1 MSSQE
6 LRFVPLGGVGE
17 IGMNVYLYGLDDSWL
32 MVDLG
37 LTFADD
43 RLPGADL
50 VLPDIR
56 FAEQERD
63 RLKGLV
69 LTHAHEDHLGAVP
82 HLWPRLRCPIWCS
95 PFTAAVLRRKLAEEG
110 ISAQD
115 AIRVVQPNERFTAGP
130 FRCRLLHVT
139 HSIPEAG
146 ALVLETDRGTVLH
159 SGDWKLDPAPMVG
172 ERTDDLAFEELGK
185 SRVLALVCDST
196 NVLTPGT
203 SGSEA
208 EVRDSLI
215 DLIAGQ
221 PERVVLT
228 TFASNVARL
237 ATAITAAHAAGREVC
252 VVGRSMRRMIDA
264 AREVGYLEDFASVLD
279 EREAAALPRKRI
291 LYLCTGS
298 QGEARSALTR
308 IALGQHPRVR
318 LEPGDTAI
326 FSSKIIPGNER
337 TLYNLHN
344 QLVGRGVEVITEED
358 HFVHVSG
365 HPCRGELEQMYR
377 WIKPEIA
384 VPIHG
389 EARHLA
395 AHIRLARDLG
405 VAQAM
410 LVKNGDV
417 LRLAPGAPAV
427 VGEVPV
433 GRRVLESD
441 ELVDATDD
449 LYRERR
455 RLMNHGSIFVT
466 LVLDELGTILVP
478 PRPTA
483 LGVLEGDRLDRVQD
497 ALQAAI
503 TGAVEQLDDEAVLS
517 DGRIQEAVRSAIR
530 QALDLGRDR
539 RPFIEVQ
546 VIRLS
551 ADALDTLEDEEA
563 GAT

>member
-95 PFTAAVLRRKLAEEG
+95 PFTAAVLRRKFAEEG
-110 ISAQD
+110 IAAQG
-115 AIRVVQPNERFTAGP
+115 AIHVLKPNERFTAGP

-146 ALVLETDRGTVLH
+146 ALVLETDVGTVLH
-159 SGDWKLDPAPMVG
+159 SGDWKLDPAPMLG
-172 ERTDDLAFEELGK
+172 DRTDDVAFEELGK

-196 NVLTPGT
+196 NVLTPGI

-215 DLIAGQ
+215 NLIAGQ

-279 EREAAALPRKRI
+279 EKEAAALPRKRI

-298 QGEARSALTR
+298 QGEARSALAR
-308 IALGQHPRVR
+308 VALGQHPRVR

-344 QLVGRGVEVITEED
+344 QLVARGVEVITEED

-405 VAQAM
+405 VPHAI

-417 LRLAPGAPAV
+417 LRLAPGAAAV

-455 RLMNHGSIFVT
+455 RLMNHGTIFVT

-503 TGAVEQLDDEAVLS
+503 TGAVESMDDEAVLN

-546 VIRLS
+546 VVRLS

>member
-1 MSSQE
+1 MSAGE

-43 RLPGADL
+43 RLPGADI

-63 RLKGLV
+63 RLRGLV

-95 PFTAAVLRRKLAEEG
+95 AFTAAVLRRKFAEEG
-110 ISAQD
+110 IAAQD
-115 AIRVVQPNERFTAGP
+115 AIRILKPNERFTAGP

-146 ALVLETDRGTVLH
+146 ALVLETDAGTVLH
-159 SGDWKLDPAPMVG
+159 SGDWKLDPAPLVG
-172 ERTDDLAFEELGK
+172 DRTDDLAFERLGE

-208 EVRDSLI
+208 EVRDSLVE
-215 DLIAGQ
+215 LIRGL

-228 TFASNVARL
+228 TFASNIARL
-237 ATAITAAHAAGREVC
+237 ETAITAAHAVGREVC
-252 VVGRSMRRMIDA
+252 VVGRSMRRMLEA
-264 AREVGYLEDFASVLD
+264 AREVGYLKDIPPVLD
-279 EREAAALPRKRI
+279 ERDAAALPRKRA

-298 QGEARSALTR
+298 QGEARSALAR

-344 QLVGRGVEVITEED
+344 QLVARGVEVITEED

-365 HPCRGELEQMYR
+365 HPCRAELEQMYR

-395 AHIRLARDLG
+395 AHMRLARELG
-405 VAQAM
+405 VAQPV

-417 LRLAPGAPAV
+417 LRLAPGPATI

-455 RLMNHGSIFVT
+455 RLMNYGSVFVT
-466 LVLDELGTILVP
+466 LVLDELGTLLTL

-483 LGVLEGDRLDRVQD
+483 LGVVEVERLERVQD
-497 ALQAAI
+497 ALQTAITAAI
-503 TGAVEQLDDEAVLS
+503 EGLDDEAVLS
-517 DGRIQEAVRSAIR
+517 DARVKEAVRAGVR

-546 VIRLS
+546 VVRLGPE
-551 ADALDTLEDEEA
+551 ALEALEDAEA